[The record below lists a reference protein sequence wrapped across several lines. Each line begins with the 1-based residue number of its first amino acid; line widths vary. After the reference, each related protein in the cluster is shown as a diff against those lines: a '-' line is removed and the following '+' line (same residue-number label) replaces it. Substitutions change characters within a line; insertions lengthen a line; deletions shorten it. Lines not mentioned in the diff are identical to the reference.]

1 MNLQEEIR
9 DSWYLRDPTE
19 EYLFAKRREE
29 SGEYNWIAE
38 RICLNPSDTLLDIG
52 CGSGVFL
59 RYASLRVACAVGIDM
74 SPLMVRYASR
84 TVKGKASVIH
94 GCAPRL
100 PLCGSFSKV
109 TLIHSSFGTLLPNPL
124 LWGIYNDDIFKLSIE
139 MIRSGIERLK
149 PGGKMAV
156 VLSPGSRTETE
167 NVQKRFIPEVVSKV
181 GSNISCETHIEVF
194 NSIHMLMLELQTG
207 KM

>member
-1 MNLQEEIR
+1 MTLQEEIR
-9 DSWYLRDPTE
+9 DSWYLRDSNE
-19 EYLFAKRREE
+19 EYLFEKRREE
-29 SGEYNWIAE
+29 SGEYRWIAE
-38 RICLNPSDTLLDIG
+38 HLHLDASDTLLDIG

-59 RYASLRVACAVGIDM
+59 RYASERVACAVGIDM
-74 SPLMVRYASR
+74 SPLMIRYASR
-84 TVKGKASVIH
+84 TLKGRASLIH

-124 LWGIYNDDIFKLSIE
+124 LWSIYNDDIFGLSIE

-156 VLSPGSRTETE
+156 VLSPGSRTEAE
-167 NVQKRFIPEVVSKV
+167 NVKKRFIPEVVSKV
-181 GSNISCETHIEVF
+181 GLNISYKTHIEVF
-194 NSIHMLMLELQTG
+194 NSIYMLMLELQ
-207 KM
+207 K

>member
-1 MNLQEEIR
+1 MTLQEEIR

-38 RICLNPSDTLLDIG
+38 CIYLNASDTLLDIG

-59 RYASLRVACAVGIDM
+59 RYASERVDRAVGIDM
-74 SPLMVRYASR
+74 SPLMVKYASR
-84 TVKGKASVIH
+84 TLKGRASLIH
-94 GCAPRL
+94 GCAPLL

-109 TLIHSSFGTLLPNPL
+109 TLIHSSFGTLLPDPL
-124 LWGIYNDDIFKLSIE
+124 LWGIYNEDIFRLSIE

-156 VLSPGSRTETE
+156 VLSPGSRTEAK

-181 GSNISCETHIEVF
+181 GLNISYETHIEVF
-194 NSIHMLMLELQTG
+194 NSIYMLMLELKTG